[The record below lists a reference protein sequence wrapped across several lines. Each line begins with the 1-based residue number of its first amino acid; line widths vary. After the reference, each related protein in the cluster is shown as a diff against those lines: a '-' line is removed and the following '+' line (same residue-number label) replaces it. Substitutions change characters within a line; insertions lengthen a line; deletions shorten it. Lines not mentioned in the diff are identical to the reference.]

1 MQGFQGGKITVLMKG
16 KIPVDSSAESN
27 ERGEFNYSSDATA
40 ERPLD
45 LIVVGGGAAG
55 FFGAIGVAQ
64 RNAALSILILEKTP
78 KLLTKVKV
86 SGGGRCNVTHHCYN
100 PFRLADHYPRGGKA
114 LKQLFK
120 IFQAS
125 DMVEWLTSKGVDVK
139 VEDDGRMFPGTD
151 DSQTIIDLFLKEATT
166 RGIQIKLN
174 TAVLAVKQAGNSIEL
189 TCSGGIRFYAKKILI
204 ATGGS
209 PKPESYQWLKD
220 IGHKVVDPVPS
231 LFTFND
237 SQKKFIDLMGVA
249 VQSAEVKIIG
259 TKFVSRGPVLLTH
272 WGLSGPAV
280 IRLSAWAAVT
290 LKECDYQ
297 FVVHVN
303 WTHFE
308 NEDDLRSALFSM
320 RSEKPRVKI
329 AGNALFA
336 IPSRLWSRLCMLS
349 GIEDEKIWGEA
360 SNKQI
365 NRLLESIFRC
375 AFDVRG
381 KTTFK
386 EEFVTCG
393 GIDLT
398 EVDLGSME
406 SRKMKNVFF
415 AGELLNIDGET
426 GGFNFQAAWTTAY
439 VAATGIAGKTPAD
452 RIGTN

>member
-1 MQGFQGGKITVLMKG
+1 MKG
-16 KIPVDSSAESN
+16 KIPVDSSAGSYEKGDLIQPGHS
-27 ERGEFNYSSDATA
+27 AA
-40 ERPLD
+40 EQQFD

-55 FFGAIGVAQ
+55 FFGAIQVAQ
-64 RNAALSILILEKTP
+64 RNPALSILIVEKTS

-86 SGGGRCNVTHHCYN
+86 SGGGRCNVTHHCFN

-120 IFQAS
+120 VFQAS
-125 DMVEWLTSKGVDVK
+125 DMVEWLTGKGVGVK
-139 VEDDGRMFPGTD
+139 VEGDGRMFPATD
-151 DSQTIIDLFLKEATT
+151 DSQTIIDLFLKEARTC
-166 RGIQIKLN
+166 GIRIQTN
-174 TAVLAVKQAGNSIEL
+174 TAVLAMKEADANIEL
-189 TCSGGIRFYAKKILI
+189 TCSGGVRFYARKTLV

-209 PKPESYQWLKD
+209 AKPDSYQWLKNL
-220 IGHKVVDPVPS
+220 GHQVADPVPS

-237 SQKKFIDLMGVA
+237 SQKEFVDLMGVA

-290 LKECDYQ
+290 LKESNYE
-297 FVVHVN
+297 FTIHVN
-303 WTHFE
+303 WTHLE
-308 NEDDLRSALFSM
+308 KEDEVRAALVTM
-320 RSEKPRVKI
+320 RSERPRVKI
-329 AGNALFA
+329 VSNVLFGL
-336 IPSRLWSRLCMLS
+336 PSRLWSRLCMLS
-349 GIEDEKIWGEA
+349 GIEDERIWGEA

-365 NRLLESIFRC
+365 NRLLENIFRC
-375 AFDVRG
+375 PFDIRG

-393 GIDLT
+393 GIDLS
-398 EVDLGSME
+398 EVDLKTME
-406 SRKMKNVFF
+406 SRKIKNVFF

-439 VAATGIAGKTPAD
+439 IAAASIVGETPA
-452 RIGTN
+452 RTLSTS